1 MLSIRILIVEDEPL
15 IAENIA
21 MYLNNND
28 FSVSGIAYDFDEA
41 VKELRFNPPDAVLL
55 DINLESDKDG
65 IDIAK
70 YLNAHHPLPFVFLTS
85 YSDIAL
91 VERAKQTNPAG
102 YLVKPFNERT
112 LYTTLQIALANFA
125 KQNNLH
131 VPDLNGERINRNL
144 PDAISNREFEVLQL
158 MYQGKTNQQIC
169 DDLFISMNTVKR
181 HVTNVYFKLDV
192 NCRSAVIAK
201 ARALMIG

>member
-15 IAENIA
+15 IAENIS

-28 FSVSGIAYDFDEA
+28 FTVSGIAYDFDEA
-41 VKELRFNPPDAVLL
+41 IKELRINTPDAVLL
-55 DINLESDKDG
+55 DINLESDRDG
-65 IDIAK
+65 IEIAK
-70 YLNAHHPLPFVFLTS
+70 YLNEHYRIPFVFLTS
-85 YSDIAL
+85 YSDKAL

-102 YLVKPFNERT
+102 YLVKPFNEQT
-112 LYTTLQIALANFA
+112 LYTTLQIAMANFA
-125 KQNNLH
+125 TQHNFH
-131 VPDLNGERINRNL
+131 VPDLRLIRINRNL
-144 PDAISNREFEVLQL
+144 SAPISNREFEVLEL

-169 DDLFISMNTVKR
+169 DELYISMNTVKR

-201 ARALMIG
+201 TRALMIG